1 VKRSISTCH
10 ENQNPS
16 FNQHRLFCYHCSI
29 YSAGNQLLIRNTFTV
44 NRALFVKEEYKG
56 LKSFFE
62 KVYALINEQV
72 VLKRKL

>member
-1 VKRSISTCH
+1 MGDSSVMFKRV
-10 ENQNPS
+10 
-16 FNQHRLFCYHCSI
+16 I
-29 YSAGNQLLIRNTFTV
+29 YAAGNQLLIRNTFTV

-72 VLKRKL
+72 VLKRKE